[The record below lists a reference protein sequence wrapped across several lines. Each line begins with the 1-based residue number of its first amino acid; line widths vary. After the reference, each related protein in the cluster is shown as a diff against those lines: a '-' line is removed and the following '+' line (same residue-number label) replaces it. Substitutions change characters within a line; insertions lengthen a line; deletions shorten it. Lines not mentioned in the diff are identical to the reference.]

1 MRLAIAIRWSSGF
14 LPKETGNPVQRKLTA
29 SGGLQIGLANLA
41 KRYNLLFKEEIEV
54 REENNTFIVTIPLI

>member
-1 MRLAIAIRWSSGF
+1 MRLAIAIRWSS
-14 LPKETGNPVQRKLTA
+14 VQRKLTA